1 MVFEFPY
8 HSMIRATRIALGMS
22 QQELADIC
30 GFSGNSSICEVEL
43 NVKSI
48 SHGRKTYILDI
59 LKSHIRN
66 FSSKKRAFIEYKT
79 ALNLIDIW
87 YQENGYEKTLPNDYV
102 KYLLVKQAAW
112 LCYESGEIKDA

>member
-1 MVFEFPY
+1 MAFEFPY
-8 HSMIRATRIALGMS
+8 HNTIRATRTALGMS

-30 GFSGNSSICEVEL
+30 GFSGNASICEVEL
-43 NVKSI
+43 NVKRI
-48 SHGRKTYILDI
+48 GQGRKTYILDT
-59 LKSHIRN
+59 LKSRIRD

-87 YQENGYEKTLPNDYV
+87 YQENGYEKTPPSAYT

-112 LCYESGEIKDA
+112 LCYESGEIKG